1 MIQLIFNLS
10 CQRVHFRNPVN
21 LITEKLYPDYILSR
35 TGRKYFQYISMNPER
50 ASLKVNVI
58 SVVLNVDQL
67 PNDFIPVLY
76 HTRPQGN
83 HHVLIVNRAAESVDA
98 GRSAGEGSGVYESGR
113 AGEAD
118 QRSAATDE
126 KSGGGFGF

>member
-1 MIQLIFNLS
+1 
-10 CQRVHFRNPVN
+10 
-21 LITEKLYPDYILSR
+21 
-35 TGRKYFQYISMNPER
+35 MNPER

-98 GRSAGEGSGVYESGR
+98 GHTRHDDDVFS
-113 AGEAD
+113 
-118 QRSAATDE
+118 
-126 KSGGGFGF
+126 FGQCRCG